1 MKPMYKIALSLILFV
16 VLASACA
23 TNREKLTKH
32 TRTRMLKIPGQRYP
46 TRITMNTVNL
56 EHRLN

>member
-1 MKPMYKIALSLILFV
+1 MKSMYKIALSLILLV

-23 TNREKLTKH
+23 TNREKVKKH
-32 TRTRMLKIPGQRYP
+32 TKTRLMKVPGQRYP